1 MNDLIVIPTP
11 GSLPAPVPA
20 TVAAVP
26 APVHQ
31 SDESDEIDRAIAH
44 YRKLVATGVRVEVP
58 RSTPVTALT
67 LFTSGKAIHI
77 AYAPYFIR
85 AEADK
90 IGVSPETLAA
100 VVTAALSRRNAADA
114 ASLAKV
120 AERKAAYDP
129 VSYAYDAE
137 DGVVKA
143 YDSRTME
150 RIDGNPSWSAGF
162 GLKA

>member
-1 MNDLIVIPTP
+1 MNDLIVIPTLE
-11 GSLPAPVPA
+11 SLPAPVPA

-26 APVHQ
+26 ARVRRN
-31 SDESDEIDRAIAH
+31 DEIDRAIAH
-44 YRKLVATGVRVEVP
+44 YRKLVATGVRVDVP
-58 RSTPVTALT
+58 GSTPVTALT

-77 AYAPYFIR
+77 AHVPAFIR
-85 AEADK
+85 AEADT
-90 IGVSPETLAA
+90 IGVSPKVLAA
-100 VVTAALSRRNAADA
+100 VVTAALKRRSEADA
-114 ASLAKV
+114 ASLAMST
-120 AERKAAYDP
+120 ESKAAYDP

-143 YDSRTME
+143 YDSRTMD

>member
-1 MNDLIVIPTP
+1 MNDLVVIPTP
-11 GSLPAPVPA
+11 ESLPAPVPA

-26 APVHQ
+26 ARVRRN
-31 SDESDEIDRAIAH
+31 DEIDRAIAH
-44 YRKLVATGVRVEVP
+44 YRRLVATGVRVEVP

-67 LFTSGKAIHI
+67 LFTSGKAIHL
-77 AYAPYFIR
+77 AHVPSFIR

-90 IGVSPETLAA
+90 IGVSPKVLAA
-100 VVTAALSRRNAADA
+100 VVIAALKRRSAADA
-114 ASLAKV
+114 ASLALSD
-120 AERKAAYDP
+120 ERKAAYDP
-129 VSYAYDAE
+129 VSYAYDEE

-143 YDSRTME
+143 YDTRSME

>member
-11 GSLPAPVPA
+11 ERLPAPVPA

-26 APVHQ
+26 ARARRNN
-31 SDESDEIDRAIAH
+31 EIDRAIAH
-44 YRKLVATGVRVEVP
+44 YRKLVATGVRVDVP

-67 LFTSGKAIHI
+67 LFTSDKAIHI

-90 IGVSPETLAA
+90 IGVPPETLAA
-100 VVTAALSRRNAADA
+100 VVTAALKRRTAADA
-114 ASLAKV
+114 ASLALSD
-120 AERKAAYDP
+120 ERKAAYDP
-129 VSYAYDAE
+129 VSYVYDAE

-143 YDSRTME
+143 YDSRTMD
-150 RIDGNPSWSAGF
+150 RIDGNPQWARGF
-162 GLKA
+162 SLKG

>member
-31 SDESDEIDRAIAH
+31 SDEIDRAIAH

-77 AYAPYFIR
+77 AYARYFIR

-90 IGVSPETLAA
+90 IGVSPKVLAA
-100 VVTAALSRRNAADA
+100 VVFAALKRRSAADA
-114 ASLAKV
+114 ASLALSD
-120 AERKAAYDP
+120 ERKAAYDP

-143 YDSRTME
+143 YDSRSME

>member
-1 MNDLIVIPTP
+1 MNDLVVIPTP
-11 GSLPAPVPA
+11 ERLPAPVPA

-26 APVHQ
+26 ARVRRN
-31 SDESDEIDRAIAH
+31 DEIDRAIAH
-44 YRKLVATGVRVEVP
+44 YRRLVATGVRVEVP

-67 LFTSGKAIHI
+67 LFTSGKAIHL
-77 AYAPYFIR
+77 AHVPSFIR

-90 IGVSPETLAA
+90 IGVSPKVLAA
-100 VVTAALSRRNAADA
+100 VVIAALKRRSAADA
-114 ASLAKV
+114 ASLALSD
-120 AERKAAYDP
+120 ERKAAYDP
-129 VSYAYDAE
+129 VSYAYDEE

-143 YDSRTME
+143 YDTRTME